1 VSTVRH
7 LVLTC
12 GLDKKSP
19 IVASHSLVAAV
30 AAVVVGYEN
39 VINLVIDNYAQ
50 WFTVM
55 PGALNLVQGPT
66 NYHNFLKMGIPPSQ
80 LQLAGH
86 WIPKELV
93 DNIPTRCQCQ
103 IQ

>member
-1 VSTVRH
+1 
-7 LVLTC
+7 
-12 GLDKKSP
+12 
-19 IVASHSLVAAV
+19 
-30 AAVVVGYEN
+30 
-39 VINLVIDNYAQ
+39 VIDNYAQ
-50 WFTVM
+50 WFTVV

-93 DNIPTRCQCQ
+93 ENMRTFPQHASGGSNDGSTANRCAC
-103 IQ
+103 

>member
-1 VSTVRH
+1 
-7 LVLTC
+7 
-12 GLDKKSP
+12 
-19 IVASHSLVAAV
+19 VAA
-30 AAVVVGYEN
+30 GYEN

-66 NYHNFLKMGIPPSQ
+66 NNHNFLKMGIPPSQ

-93 DNIPTRCQCQ
+93 ENMTTFPQHASGRSNA
-103 IQ
+103 